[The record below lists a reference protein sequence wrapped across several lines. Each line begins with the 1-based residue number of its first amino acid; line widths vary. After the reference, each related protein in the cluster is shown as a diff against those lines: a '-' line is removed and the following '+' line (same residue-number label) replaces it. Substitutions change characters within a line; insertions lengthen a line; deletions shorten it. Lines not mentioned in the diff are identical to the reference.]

1 MSQDVHAVYFF
12 TSFFFNTKGLNDVHK
27 IPRFFFEATLFEAT
41 ILKLSIIQ
49 YTAENKISS
58 RILYWKEIKIP
69 VWTRG
74 TVDS

>member
-1 MSQDVHAVYFF
+1 MFMQFISLLV
-12 TSFFFNTKGLNDVHK
+12 FFFNTKGLNDVHK